1 MRTSNGQDIRQA
13 VVLINISDDTRHVSN
28 IEELL
33 TLDQLVFLDNIRNHD
48 KQALIESLRSAHDSI
63 AYVSNQEIDMQLKD
77 ILFDLKLLGDWLRAN
92 SHFIVDKHLNNSL
105 KINSLTV

>member
-1 MRTSNGQDIRQA
+1 MRNSSGQNSQEIILIRFT
-13 VVLINISDDTRHVSN
+13 DDTRHVSK

-33 TLDQLVFLDNIRNHD
+33 TPDQILFLDNIRGHGKD
-48 KQALIESLRSAHDSI
+48 ALIESLRSAHDSI

>member
-33 TLDQLVFLDNIRNHD
+33 TLDQLVFLDNIRKHD
-48 KQALIESLRSAHDSI
+48 KHALIESLRCAHDSI
-63 AYVSNQEIDMQLKD
+63 VYCSDIEISKEFKD
-77 ILFDLKLLGDWLRAN
+77 VLFDLKILKDWLER
-92 SHFIVDKHLNNSL
+92 I
-105 KINSLTV
+105 

>member
-13 VVLINISDDTRHVSN
+13 VVLINISDDARHVSN

-33 TLDQLVFLDNIRNHD
+33 TFDQLVFLDNIRNHD

-63 AYVSNQEIDMQLKD
+63 AYVSNQKVDKQMKKV
-77 ILFDLKLLGDWLRAN
+77 LFDLKLLGDWLEQ
-92 SHFIVDKHLNNSL
+92 I
-105 KINSLTV
+105 

>member
-33 TLDQLVFLDNIRNHD
+33 TFDQLVFLDNIRNHD

-63 AYVSNQEIDMQLKD
+63 AYHSDIEIDKETKD
-77 ILFDLKLLGDWLRAN
+77 VLFDLKILKDWLEA
-92 SHFIVDKHLNNSL
+92 I
-105 KINSLTV
+105 